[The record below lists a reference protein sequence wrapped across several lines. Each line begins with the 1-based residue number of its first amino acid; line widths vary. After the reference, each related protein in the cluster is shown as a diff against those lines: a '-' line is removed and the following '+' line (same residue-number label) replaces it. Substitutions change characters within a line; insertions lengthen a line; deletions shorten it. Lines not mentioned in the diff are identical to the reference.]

1 MITREEALRK
11 IQAFID
17 FCPAIKTE
25 MEETVEALSVPQWI
39 KVEVDLPC
47 NHSDLVL
54 MYNGTPFSTKR
65 VLVMTDVHTLFLCE
79 MKRDDDRG
87 WIWSIS
93 TKDKITHWM
102 RIPDFIEEQ
111 MYNTN
116 MTEDRHCSYCEHYW
130 TNGEM
135 MYCCKL
141 QHRITAAR
149 KNGCR
154 HFKTMVVKKFNTNQT
169 DERDQNKDTAV
180 E

>member
-1 MITREEALRK
+1 MITREESLRK
-11 IQAFID
+11 IQTIID

-47 NHSDLVL
+47 NHNDLVL
-54 MYNGTPFSTKR
+54 TYNGIPFSTKR

-87 WIWSIS
+87 WIWNIS

-111 MYNTN
+111 MYGANHIA
-116 MTEDRHCSYCEHYW
+116 E
-130 TNGEM
+130 
-135 MYCCKL
+135 L
-141 QHRITAAR
+141 LRIER
-149 KNGCR
+149 
-154 HFKTMVVKKFNTNQT
+154 MVIGN
-169 DERDQNKDTAV
+169 
-180 E
+180 